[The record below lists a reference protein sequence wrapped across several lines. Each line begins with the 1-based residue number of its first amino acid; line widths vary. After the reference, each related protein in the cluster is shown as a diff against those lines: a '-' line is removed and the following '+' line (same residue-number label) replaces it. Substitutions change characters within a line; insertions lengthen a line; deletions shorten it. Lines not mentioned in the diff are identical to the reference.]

1 MVTQFPSPP
10 KGAEKTIKMR
20 MDLAFDVP
28 AKIAEQIE
36 MWGIYHFEHC
46 VYNEERRQFT
56 ISACAELYQK
66 GA

>member
-1 MVTQFPSPP
+1 MVTKFPLSHE
-10 KGAEKTIKMR
+10 GENDIIRMR
-20 MDLAFDVP
+20 MDLTFDVP

-46 VYNEERRQFT
+46 VYNEERQQFT
-56 ISACAELYQK
+56 LSACAELYQK